1 MVSVGVSSWGKRSWY
16 SSILQWRSMAHIT
29 VMCFSLNSYCLSC
42 RRSRETSSCS
52 KTVLQCT
59 TLATQS
65 NFKNGRH
72 PRSLHQTCAPPQ
84 YNSPDLN
91 PTRYWV
97 KCNSGSTR
105 QKFMTWMN
113 WSSVLSMCG
122 RLAVLAGRQNIID
135 DAIDEWRKCL
145 RLLACIRAKE
155 DILSICFDSRAGH
168 AYDNFS
174 VLSLWIL
181 KKLLLLC

>member
-1 MVSVGVSSWGKRSWY
+1 
-16 SSILQWRSMAHIT
+16 
-29 VMCFSLNSYCLSC
+29 
-42 RRSRETSSCS
+42 
-52 KTVLQCT
+52 
-59 TLATQS
+59 
-65 NFKNGRH
+65 
-72 PRSLHQTCAPPQ
+72 
-84 YNSPDLN
+84 
-91 PTRYWV
+91 
-97 KCNSGSTR
+97 
-105 QKFMTWMN
+105 
-113 WSSVLSMCG
+113 MCG

-181 KKLLLLC
+181 KKTIVIVLNTLCQVFDIFDLLYFAM